1 MRHPEIEE
9 FVVDTGRLRTHVRAA
24 GSEGAP
30 AVLLLHGNVASSRY
44 YEGLMGA
51 LSPAWRLVA
60 PDLRGYGLSAVAP
73 VDATNGLGDFSQDV
87 LSLVAALGLE
97 EDNPLHVIGWSLGG
111 GVAMQLAMDAPEKI
125 ASLTLL
131 APMSPFGFGGTRSVD
146 GRPHWE
152 DFAGSGGGTANP
164 DLVARLAGGDRSAE
178 APTSPRAVMHA
189 LYVHSASA
197 ILAEDEEDYV
207 DGMLQTAIG
216 DHNYPGDSRPSPNWP
231 FVAPGTHGVVNAISP
246 AYCNLAG
253 FAEIG
258 PRPPVLWIRGEDDMI
273 VSDHSFSEL
282 GHLGSLGLV
291 PGWPG
296 EEAYPA
302 QPMVSQTR
310 YVLDRYRQ
318 AGGTYR
324 EEVFASCGHSP
335 HIEHPGEVAQLI
347 QAFLR
352 TS

>member
-9 FVVDTGRLRTHVRAA
+9 FVVETGRLRTHVRAA
-24 GSEGAP
+24 GPEGAP

-44 YEGLMGA
+44 YEDLMMA
-51 LSPAWRLVA
+51 LSSAWRLVA

-73 VDATNGLGDFSQDV
+73 VDATKGLGDFSQDA
-87 LSLVAALGLE
+87 LALVSTLGLGGGG
-97 EDNPLHVIGWSLGG
+97 PLHVMGWSLGG
-111 GVAMQLAMDAPEKI
+111 GVAMQMAIDAPEKI

-146 GRPHWE
+146 GRPHWG

-164 DLVARLAGGDRSAE
+164 DLVARLGSGDRSGE
-178 APTSPRAVMHA
+178 APTSPRAVMRA
-189 LYVHSASA
+189 LYVHSPST
-197 ILAEDEEDYV
+197 IPAEDEEDYL

-216 DHNYPGDSRPSPNWP
+216 DYNYPGDSRPSSNWP

-253 FAEIG
+253 FADID

-296 EEAYPA
+296 EDVYPP

-310 YVLDRYRQ
+310 HVLDRYRQ

-324 EEVFASCGHSP
+324 EEVFSSCGHSP
-335 HIEHPGEVAQLI
+335 HIEHPDEVAQLMR
-347 QAFLR
+347 AFLR
-352 TS
+352 AS

>member
-1 MRHPEIEE
+1 MRHSEIKE
-9 FVVDTGRLRTHVRAA
+9 FDVETGRLRTHVRVA
-24 GSEGAP
+24 GPVGAP
-30 AVLLLHGNVASSRY
+30 TVILLHGNVASSRY
-44 YEGLMGA
+44 YEGLMVTLAPG
-51 LSPAWRLVA
+51 LRLIA
-60 PDLRGYGLSAVAP
+60 PDLRGFGLSAVAP
-73 VDATNGLGDFSQDV
+73 VNALNGVGDFSQD
-87 LSLVAALGLE
+87 LLALFTALGLE
-97 EDNPLHVIGWSLGG
+97 DGNPLHVIGWSLGG
-111 GVAMQLAMDAPEKI
+111 GVAMQLAIDEPERV

-152 DFAGSGGGTANP
+152 DFAGSGGGTANA
-164 DLVARLAGGDRSAE
+164 DLVGRLASGDRSAE
-178 APTSPRAVMHA
+178 APTSPRAVMQA
-189 LYVHSASA
+189 LYVHSPTA
-197 ILAEDEEDYV
+197 IPAEDEEDYL

-216 DHNYPGDSRPSPNWP
+216 DYNYPGDSSPSPNWP
-231 FVAPGTHGVVNAISP
+231 FVAPGAHGVVNAISP
-246 AYCNLAG
+246 AYCNLSV
-253 FAEIG
+253 FAEID

-296 EEAYPA
+296 EETYPP

-324 EEVFASCGHSP
+324 EEVFAGCGHSP
-335 HIEHPGEVAQLI
+335 HIEHPRAVAEMI
-347 QAFLR
+347 EAFVR
-352 TS
+352 TA

>member
-9 FVVDTGRLRTHVRAA
+9 FVVETGRLRTHVRAA
-24 GSEGAP
+24 GHEGAP
-30 AVLLLHGNVASSRY
+30 TVVLLHGNVASGRY
-44 YEGLMGA
+44 YEGLMA
-51 LSPAWRLVA
+51 SLSPGLRLVA
-60 PDLRGYGLSAVAP
+60 PDLRGYGLSEAAP

-87 LSLVAALGLE
+87 LSLFAALGL
-97 EDNPLHVIGWSLGG
+97 DGGDPLHVVGWSLGG
-111 GVAMQLAMDAPEKI
+111 GVAMQLALDAPDRV
-125 ASLTLL
+125 ASLSLL
-131 APMSPFGFGGTRSVD
+131 APMSPFGFGGTRSVE
-146 GRPHWE
+146 GRPHWD

-164 DLVARLAGGDRSAE
+164 DLVARLGAGDRSGE
-178 APTSPRAVMHA
+178 VPTSPRALMRA
-189 LYVHSASA
+189 LYVHSATS
-197 ILAEDEEDYV
+197 IPAEDEEDYL

-216 DHNYPGDSRPSPNWP
+216 DHNYPGDSVPSPNWP
-231 FVAPGTHGVVNAISP
+231 YVAPGTHGVVNAISP
-246 AYCNLAG
+246 AYCNLGA
-253 FAEIG
+253 FAEID
-258 PRPPVLWIRGEDDMI
+258 PRPPVLWIRGHEDMI

-296 EEAYPA
+296 EDVYPA

-310 YVLDRYRQ
+310 HVLDRYRE

-335 HIEHPGEVAQLI
+335 HLEYPRQVAELIESFVH
-347 QAFLR
+347 